1 MKKRNSGRPNY
12 KLLALACATALGGTH
27 AYAQDSSSNTG
38 KPQPKS
44 LEAVTVTGSHIAIS
58 NPNVL
63 SPTPVSVI
71 TAGEIQATGATNIG
85 DLMATMP
92 QLATTFTMGNS
103 TQSIGTAG
111 VQQLDLRNLGPE
123 RTLVLVNGRRF
134 VGASAGSTAMDV
146 NLIPTEW
153 VERVEIITGGAS
165 AVYGADAVT
174 GVVNF
179 ILKKNYQGVNLHAQY
194 GVSQH
199 GGFSPKEASITG
211 GMNFAQGRGNI
222 AVSVE
227 HSEQDSLMF
236 GDRFGNQAYRTI
248 QTPDGPYDSQLFPN
262 AGGYSSTNGGTFSL
276 GEPSDVGKRYVFN
289 PDGSVRS
296 QRFDGPYDTTGCAN
310 CDRLDTNKLLMLQPS
325 YKRTSLSSVASFNVT
340 PEQRLYFEGTYSHVD
355 VKMFTQPAFGSYT
368 IYRDNAFISPSMAAL
383 MDANDLSQLDISRFD
398 VDAGLRGETT
408 SRDTGRVV
416 LGANGVVAGDWEYDA
431 SVNYGVTNERRQNL
445 NNRIVDRFAASIDAI
460 KDASGN
466 IVCRSSIDST
476 AASAL
481 DPIAQNGCIPTNIF
495 GEGAINPAAAQ
506 WFNTTTLTRTHI
518 TQFVGGGTL
527 TNSNLFQMPF
537 DAGAASI
544 ALGTEFR
551 RETSR
556 QTQDPLD
563 AEGLTF
569 LNAIPSSGGAY
580 NVKEGYIETLLP
592 LLADRP
598 FAKALTFDSAV
609 RFSDYSTIGHTKAWR
624 WGLDW
629 AIDDNIRLRGTM
641 SSAVRAP
648 NIDELYS
655 GQSQNFFS
663 VTDPCSAPQLKN
675 APNPAVRAANCQA
688 LGVPQGW
695 QSTNSATISGISGSN
710 PDLGPETG
718 KTWTAGFVFTPQFL
732 KGFGLTMDY
741 WKIRLNNAI
750 SAPTGTQVVNQCV
763 DNPGGIDNVY
773 CTGALRDPSTH
784 ELVFINSVN
793 QNISALSTSGVDIGA
808 YYSHDVG
815 PGKLRLN
822 VNGTRVF
829 LYTEHP
835 FQDDPS
841 IAYQDNGTLG
851 FPKWKVTIGTNYSV
865 NNWTFNLRTRYFSPM
880 LRVSNE
886 SYASNPT
893 QTTPITAGNGFFND
907 LNISYKVRNADGKD
921 TGLEIYGG
929 INNIADRDPPINLFG
944 TSFGSALYDTIGRS
958 YYAGFNYKF

>member
-1 MKKRNSGRPNY
+1 MKTRNTFNY
-12 KLLALACATALGGTH
+12 SLLALACATALASTNVFS
-27 AYAQDSSSNTG
+27 QDSDGSKT
-38 KPQPKS
+38 KT
-44 LEAVTVTGSHIAIS
+44 LEGVTVTGSHIAIS
-58 NPNVL
+58 NPNVI
-63 SPTPVSVI
+63 SPTPVAVV
-71 TAGEIQATGATNIG
+71 TAEEIHATGATNIG

-134 VGASAGSTAMDV
+134 VGSSAGSSAVDV

-211 GMNFAQGRGNI
+211 GMNFAHDRGNI
-222 AVSVE
+222 AISVE
-227 HSEQDSLMF
+227 HSEQDPLMF
-236 GDRFGNQAYRTI
+236 PDRFGNQSYRSI
-248 QTPDGPYDSQLFPN
+248 LTPNGPYESQLFSN
-262 AGGYSSTNGGTFSL
+262 AGGYGYTNGGTFSL
-276 GEPSDVGKRYVFN
+276 DTPTDISKRYVLN
-289 PDGSVRS
+289 PDGSVRP
-296 QRFDGPYDTTGCAN
+296 QRFDGPLDSTGCSD
-310 CDRLDTNKLLMLQPS
+310 CDRLDVNKVQQLQPE
-325 YKRTSLSSVASFNVT
+325 YKRTSLSSVASFNIT
-340 PEQRLYFEGTYSHVD
+340 PDQRLYAEGSYSHVD
-355 VKMFTQPAFGSYT
+355 VKMATQPAFGTYT
-368 IYRDNAFISPSMAAL
+368 IYRDNAFISPSLAAL
-383 MDANDLSQLDISRFD
+383 MDANGLSQLNINRFD
-398 VDAGLRGETT
+398 VDARLRGEAT

-416 LGANGVVAGDWEYDA
+416 FGANGVIAGDWEYDA
-431 SVNYGVTNERRQNL
+431 SVNYGVMNELRQNL
-445 NNRIVDRFAASIDAI
+445 NNRINDRFAASTDAVR
-460 KDASGN
+460 DSNGN
-466 IVCRSSIDST
+466 IVCRSSIDPS
-476 AASAL
+476 AAAAL
-481 DPIAQNGCIPTNIF
+481 DPIARNGCIPTSLF
-495 GEGAINPAAAQ
+495 GEGAVNPEAAQ

-518 TQFVGGGTL
+518 TQFVGGGTV
-527 TNSNLFQMPF
+527 TNNNLFQMPF
-537 DAGAASI
+537 EAGAASI
-544 ALGTEFR
+544 AIGTEFR
-551 RETSR
+551 RESSR
-556 QTQDPLD
+556 INQDPLD
-563 AEGLTF
+563 VAGLTF

-598 FAKALTFDSAV
+598 FAKALTLDAAI

-663 VTDPCSAPQLKN
+663 VNDPCSAPQLRT

-695 QSTNSATISGISGSN
+695 KSANGATIAGISGSN
-710 PDLGPETG
+710 PNLGPETG

-732 KGFGLTMDY
+732 TGFGLTMDY
-741 WKIRLNNAI
+741 WNIRLNNAI
-750 SAPTGTQVVNQCV
+750 SAPSGTQVVNQCV
-763 DNPGGIDNVY
+763 DNPNGIGNVY
-773 CTGALRDPSTH
+773 CAGALRDPNTH
-784 ELVFINSVN
+784 EIVFINSVN
-793 QNISALSTSGVDIGA
+793 QNISALSTSGMDIGA
-808 YYSHDVG
+808 YYSHDIG
-815 PGKLRLN
+815 PGKLRVNL
-822 VNGTRVF
+822 NGTRVF

-841 IAYQDNGTLG
+841 ITIQDNGTLG
-851 FPKWKVTIGTNYSV
+851 YPKWKITVGTNYAI
-865 NNWTFNLRTRYFSPM
+865 NNWTFNWRARYFSPM

-886 SYASNPT
+886 SYASDPIQINP
-893 QTTPITAGNGFFND
+893 IWAGNGFFND
-907 LNISYKVRNADGKD
+907 LSVSYKVKNAEGKN

-929 INNIADRDPPINLFG
+929 INNIADRNPPVNLFG
-944 TSFGSALYDTIGRS
+944 TGFGSALYDAIGRS

>member
-1 MKKRNSGRPNY
+1 MKAGSTFNY
-12 KLLALACATALGGTH
+12 SLLALACAAALASTS
-27 AYAQDSSSNTG
+27 AFAQDNSNP
-38 KPQPKS
+38 KPKE

-58 NPNVL
+58 NPNVI
-63 SPTPVSVI
+63 SPTPVAVI
-71 TAGEIQATGATNIG
+71 TADEIQATGATNIG

-103 TQSIGTAG
+103 TQYIGTAG

-134 VGASAGSTAMDV
+134 VGASAGSTGVDV

-211 GMNFAQGRGNI
+211 GMNFAQNRGNV

-236 GDRFGNQAYRTI
+236 GDRFGNQSYRNI
-248 QTPDGPYDSQLFPN
+248 QTPNDPVYDSRLFPN
-262 AGGYSSTNGGTFSL
+262 AGGYTVTNAGTFYL
-276 GEPSDVGKRYVFN
+276 GKSSSDISKRYVFN
-289 PDGSVRS
+289 PDGSVRP
-296 QRFDGPYDTTGCAN
+296 QRFDGVHDTTGCSD
-310 CDRLDTNKLLMLQPS
+310 CDRLDLNKLMMLQPT
-325 YKRTSLSSVASFNVT
+325 YKRTSLSSVASFNMT
-340 PEQRLYFEGTYSHVD
+340 PDQRLYFEGSYSHVD

-368 IYRDNAFISPSMAAL
+368 IYRDNAFMSPSLAAL
-383 MDANDLSQLDISRFD
+383 MDANGLSQLNVNRFD
-398 VDAGLRGETT
+398 VDAGLRGEAT

-416 LGANGVVAGDWEYDA
+416 FGASGLITGDWEYDA

-445 NNRIVDRFAASIDAI
+445 NNRINDRFAASIDAV
-460 KDASGN
+460 KDANGN
-466 IVCRSSIDST
+466 TVCRSSIDPS
-476 AASAL
+476 AAAQL
-481 DPIAQNGCIPTNIF
+481 DPIAQNGCIPTSIF
-495 GEGAINPAAAQ
+495 GEGAVNSAAAQ

-518 TQFVGGGTL
+518 TQFVGGGTV
-527 TNSNLFQMPF
+527 TNNNLFQMPF
-537 DAGAASI
+537 DAGFASI
-544 ALGTEFR
+544 AMGTEFR
-551 RETSR
+551 RETSQ

-563 AEGLTF
+563 TDGLTF
-569 LNAIPSSGGAY
+569 MNAIPSSGGAY
-580 NVKEGYIETLLP
+580 NVKEGYVETLLP

-655 GQSQNFFS
+655 GQSQNFFT
-663 VTDPCSAPQLKN
+663 VTDPCSATELKN
-675 APNPAVRAANCQA
+675 APNPAVRATNCQA
-688 LGVPQGW
+688 LGVPQGY
-695 QSTNSATISGISGSN
+695 QSTNSATVAGISGSN
-710 PDLGPETG
+710 PNLGPETG

-732 KGFGLTMDY
+732 PGFGVTMDY
-741 WKIRLNNAI
+741 WNIRLNNAI

-763 DNPGGIDNVY
+763 DNPSGIGNVY
-773 CTGALRDPSTH
+773 CAGALRDPSTH

-808 YYSHDVG
+808 YYSHDIG
-815 PGKLRLN
+815 PGKLRVN

-835 FQDDPS
+835 FQGDPS
-841 IAYQDNGTLG
+841 ISYQDNGTLG
-851 FPKWKVTIGTNYSV
+851 FPKWKVTVGTNYSI

-907 LNISYKVRNADGKD
+907 LNVSYKVRNAEGKD

-929 INNIADRDPPINLFG
+929 INNIADRDPPVNLFG
-944 TSFGSALYDTIGRS
+944 TGFGSALYDAIGRS

>member
-1 MKKRNSGRPNY
+1 LKTGNTFNY
-12 KLLALACATALGGTH
+12 SLLALACAAALACTS
-27 AYAQDSSSNTG
+27 AYAQDNGSNASSQQAKN
-38 KPQPKS
+38 

-58 NPNVL
+58 NPNVI
-63 SPTPVSVI
+63 SPTPVAVI
-71 TAGEIQATGATNIG
+71 TADEIQATGAANIG

-103 TQSIGTAG
+103 TQYIGTAG

-134 VGASAGSTAMDV
+134 VGASAGSTAVDV

-211 GMNFAQGRGNI
+211 GTNFANGRGNI

-236 GDRFGNQAYRTI
+236 GDRFGDQAYRTI
-248 QTPDGPYDSQLFPN
+248 QTPNDPVYDFRLFSN
-262 AGGYSSTNGGTFSL
+262 AGGYSYTNGGTFSL
-276 GEPSDVGKRYVFN
+276 GKSSDISKRYVFN
-289 PDGSVRS
+289 PDGSVRQ

-310 CDRLDTNKLLMLQPS
+310 CDRLDTNKVLMLQPE
-325 YKRTSLSSVASFNVT
+325 YKRTSLSSVASFNMT
-340 PEQRLYFEGTYSHVD
+340 PDQRLYFEGSYSHVD
-355 VKMFTQPAFGSYT
+355 VKMFDQPAFGTYT
-368 IYRDNAFISPSMAAL
+368 IYRDNAFISPSLGTL
-383 MDANDLSQLDISRFD
+383 MDANGLSQLNISRFD
-398 VDAGLRGETT
+398 VDAGLRGEAT

-416 LGANGVVAGDWEYDA
+416 FGANGLITGDWEYDA
-431 SVNYGVTNERRQNL
+431 SVNYGVMNELRQNL
-445 NNRIVDRFAASIDAI
+445 NNRIVDRFAASIDAV
-460 KDASGN
+460 KDSNGN
-466 IVCRSSIDST
+466 VVCRSSIDPS
-476 AASAL
+476 AASLL

-495 GEGAINPAAAQ
+495 GEGVVNPAAAQ

-518 TQFVGGGTL
+518 TQFVGGGTV
-527 TNSNLFQMPF
+527 TNNNLFHMPF
-537 DAGAASI
+537 DAGSASI
-544 ALGTEFR
+544 AMGTEFR
-551 RETSR
+551 RETSQ

-563 AEGLTF
+563 VDGLTF

-598 FAKALTFDSAV
+598 FAKALTFDAAV

-688 LGVPQGW
+688 LGIPQGW

-710 PDLGPETG
+710 PNLGPETG

-732 KGFGLTMDY
+732 PGFGVTMDY
-741 WKIRLNNAI
+741 WNIRLNNAI
-750 SAPTGTQVVNQCV
+750 SAPTGTQVVDQCV
-763 DNPGGIDNVY
+763 DNPGGIGNVY
-773 CTGALRDPSTH
+773 CAGALRDPSTH

-793 QNISALSTSGVDIGA
+793 QNISAISTSGVDIGA
-808 YYSHDVG
+808 YYSHDIG
-815 PGKLRLN
+815 PGKLRVN
-822 VNGTRVF
+822 INGTRVF

-841 IAYQDNGTLG
+841 ISYQDNGTLG
-851 FPKWKVTIGTNYSV
+851 FPKWKVTVGTNYSI

-907 LNISYKVRNADGKD
+907 LNISYKIKNAEGKD

-929 INNIADRDPPINLFG
+929 INNIADRSPPVNLFG
-944 TSFGSALYDTIGRS
+944 TGFGSALYDAIGRS